1 MGRPFVM
8 YPFRC
13 SAPPPS
19 EREAAPGRGE
29 GLSLAMGRF
38 PLGRP
43 LWMALVK
50 LRALS
55 LGVVSRRLAM
65 KNTAQTTSIT
75 SMSRDVHNSGGRGGW
90 LNTEIAGSMRNQHTG
105 PGSKIGR

>member
-1 MGRPFVM
+1 
-8 YPFRC
+8 
-13 SAPPPS
+13 
-19 EREAAPGRGE
+19 
-29 GLSLAMGRF
+29 
-38 PLGRP
+38 
-43 LWMALVK
+43 MALVK